1 MDSLVPGVRA
11 LPQPERVTA
20 VGSVAEALHRIA
32 GAMSD
37 TQVMTVGES
46 IVGWVGESAG
56 AFAHEARHIQAAVR
70 KTQEAIAGMVTA
82 LNEYQSVCD
91 SLTQQITFHQ
101 EKWDA
106 NIAWYKKAVSEVK
119 LPDSGQN
126 FTELIT
132 DATGLMK
139 SKPIIDAAGL
149 MKMEKAYLR
158 VQLDECQADEAR
170 SYNRTVEAV
179 DAAAASTAAK
189 LRAAID
195 AVVPGVT
202 GPGGGRG
209 VPSRAAVGLALFGGT
224 KGILAAQSRWAAAQ
238 ADAPAAAALIDRT
251 DGKTGLPSQAA
262 LRQFNATYGARLAS
276 DPYFATMLIRHIGA
290 EKLYSITAAVR
301 GSGVSDSHKALL
313 KVFTANMGA
322 GLILATGGS
331 STTDTGTTTGFKAL
345 DNALTVDGTKTVRQW
360 RSDFQAAL
368 NKYGQ
373 TSYDYEFNRTKGDDL
388 NHSLTRKMY
397 GYELLGQYLGYGAKA
412 HPELSVGDHFLNG
425 VDGKN
430 SVAKAMVKWDA
441 QHYKNYDLNDSVVTS
456 DTGKSAGKEAGM
468 LADGRSWDYLQNMY
482 EAMDN
487 APDKASARKFMNS
500 TLEWKDG
507 TETKQISMTR
517 YLIGHRSAGEKQDVY
532 KTYWADDKGEAL
544 GTLVEDLSGDTSKLE
559 SVNIA
564 REFIKGYNDG
574 LERNHDKVAGQD
586 VYGYK
591 NSALRSHIGG
601 ILKEY
606 TGDLAHE
613 LNDYTGV
620 KNGPGASWDPRDKK
634 YHLVLD
640 KDLYKK
646 LDSSDSKFFTDLAAD
661 KHVLKTMAIETMN
674 KLANEYNQALNAK
687 GNADAVLKT
696 KEIIVSD
703 YKGFLANLDNGQ
715 LKSDINEIKAPN
727 SDIRTVG
734 KLVLP
739 FKASLV
745 GGIIDYAAEHINS
758 DDGINKSQKH
768 GIVPF
773 IKDGVNFVL
782 GLSVTDKEAEA
793 KSLHIRDGVDRTAK
807 LNEALTEF
815 KRNFKSG
822 IINDDI
828 VIDRAPTSDKNLKEY
843 TTKMS
848 IYNSRLPDNEKFLD
862 SNGMLPVD
870 PRTKRVKFDSLAKEQ
885 AYKRFNMDMWTG
897 QGGAGETTGTG
908 PDN

>member
-1 MDSLVPGVRA
+1 M
-11 LPQPERVTA
+11 
-20 VGSVAEALHRIA
+20 
-32 GAMSD
+32 
-37 TQVMTVGES
+37 
-46 IVGWVGESAG
+46 
-56 AFAHEARHIQAAVR
+56 
-70 KTQEAIAGMVTA
+70 
-82 LNEYQSVCD
+82 CD
-91 SLTQQITFHQ
+91 SLAQQITAHQ

-195 AVVPGVT
+195 AVVPSGG

-251 DGKTGLPSQAA
+251 DGKTGVPSQAA
-262 LRQFNATYGARLAS
+262 VRQFNATYGARLAS
-276 DPYFATMLIRHIGA
+276 DPYFATMLMRHIGA

-360 RSDFQAAL
+360 RSNFQAAL

-373 TSYDYEFNRTKGDDL
+373 TSYDYEGNVISANNGVERRLF
-388 NHSLTRKMY
+388 
-397 GYELLGQYLGYGAKA
+397 GYEVFGQYLGQGARA

-441 QHYKNYDLNDSVVTS
+441 ENPVNFRLNNVTTGS
-456 DTGKSAGKEAGM
+456 GYGGGKSEDSGM
-468 LADGRSWDYLQNMY
+468 FNDGFSWDYLQNMY

-487 APDKASARKFMNS
+487 APDKAPVRTFMNS
-500 TLEWKDG
+500 KIGWVNKWPNNEPG
-507 TETKQISMTR
+507 EPHYREMNMTR
-517 YLIGHRSAGEKQDVY
+517 YLVGNRTQVGKVGSAAL
-532 KTYWADDKGEAL
+532 YWAEDKGEAL
-544 GTLVEDLSGDTSKLE
+544 GTLVEDISGDTSKLN
-559 SVNIA
+559 SVDIA

-574 LERNHDKVAGQD
+574 LKRNYDGWQIGNQDKEKGQD
-586 VYGYK
+586 VFGYK

-606 TGDLAHE
+606 VSDIVE
-613 LNDYTGV
+613 EKKRFTGV
-620 KNGPGASWDPRDKK
+620 KDGPGGSWDIRDGR
-634 YHLVLD
+634 YHLVFDSELSRIMHD
-640 KDLYKK
+640 EIITKDGKK
-646 LDSSDSKFFTDLAAD
+646 EVKDVSKFFKDIAHDKKLIKEFSKHMVNNLTTDYYKAYTAYGDDRHKDIL
-661 KHVLKTMAIETMN
+661 KNYVVENYSESLKVLKRAELMAGIDES
-674 KLANEYNQALNAK
+674 E
-687 GNADAVLKT
+687 
-696 KEIIVSD
+696 S
-703 YKGFLANLDNGQ
+703 
-715 LKSDINEIKAPN
+715 
-727 SDIRTVG
+727 TVG
-734 KLVLP
+734 KVMKF
-739 FKASLV
+739 FKEVNDYGVSSIPVVGSSLQKV
-745 GGIIDYAAEHINS
+745 GNGVIQLCDDDRINRIAADHS
-758 DDGINKSQKH
+758 LDGADVDIE
-768 GIVPF
+768 
-773 IKDGVNFVL
+773 VNNA
-782 GLSVTDKEAEA
+782 T
-793 KSLHIRDGVDRTAK
+793 
-807 LNEALTEF
+807 
-815 KRNFKSG
+815 
-822 IINDDI
+822 DI
-828 VIDRAPTSDKNLKEY
+828 VTSTRIKHQERIESPIVRKYENPKGGPSLQDVPGIKEYVNMLPEDERFFDKNGNEIPDGSLKEPQ
-843 TTKMS
+843 
-848 IYNSRLPDNEKFLD
+848 LQ
-862 SNGMLPVD
+862 
-870 PRTKRVKFDSLAKEQ
+870 AKN
-885 AYKRFNMDMWTG
+885 RFIHSKWNG
-897 QGGAGETTGTG
+897 QGG
-908 PDN
+908 